1 MEGQHSRDCPFA
13 DQRAL
18 SDTLG
23 GCNIW
28 QNAMGRLKA
37 TAANLLLKPIAV
49 EPAGNEA
56 MLNFGFALVS
66 KAPSFTFP
74 HASNLKAVGI

>member
-1 MEGQHSRDCPFA
+1 
-13 DQRAL
+13 
-18 SDTLG
+18 
-23 GCNIW
+23 
-28 QNAMGRLKA
+28 MGRLKA